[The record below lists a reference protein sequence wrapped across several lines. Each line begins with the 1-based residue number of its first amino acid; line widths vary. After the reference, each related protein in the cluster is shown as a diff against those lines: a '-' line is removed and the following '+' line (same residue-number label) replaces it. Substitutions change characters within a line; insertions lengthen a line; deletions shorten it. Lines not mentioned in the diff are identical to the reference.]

1 MASSWADWH
10 AIFSHKKE
18 TEKSQRQRRVFK
30 SGMKNTWTHT
40 LLLWLFIVS
49 VFCLSSLYSGIILLQ
64 LLLQYC
70 YFMDP
75 LFYVLCFYDITRRMR
90 IPRKL
95 LSSPPSSRVVPNSWI
110 LFRVASRVCRLC
122 ISDHAS
128 SCPTTLKSASWIEV
142 EINDVT
148 DERIQTWNLTSQSWR
163 KTKKEKNDEAA
174 KNRIINFVCLCAG
187 MENVFSLVPSG
198 LTGEEAAGREIH

>member
-1 MASSWADWH
+1 MTFYCFSILPLIIIFRHHSAPASAPILLFYGSALLCALLLRYYTSYEDSSKASSLSPQLPCRSKQLDSFPGGISSVQTLH
-10 AIFSHKKE
+10 
-18 TEKSQRQRRVFK
+18 QRSR
-30 SGMKNTWTHT
+30 
-40 LLLWLFIVS
+40 
-49 VFCLSSLYSGIILLQ
+49 II
-64 LLLQYC
+64 
-70 YFMDP
+70 
-75 LFYVLCFYDITRRMR
+75 I
-90 IPRKL
+90 
-95 LSSPPSSRVVPNSWI
+95 
-110 LFRVASRVCRLC
+110 
-122 ISDHAS
+122 
-128 SCPTTLKSASWIEV
+128 PTTLKSASWIEV